1 MFPSLSAYLER
12 EAVDKGDLYDM
23 LESSFG
29 LGQLLT
35 ILVMAVALGLD
46 AFSLGI
52 GIGMKGIRLRDI
64 LKISVVIG
72 LFHILMPLIGMFT
85 GQYVGSLLGHV
96 ATSAGGM
103 LLILLG
109 THMVYSSFRG
119 EAVQSFDHR
128 TLWGLFLFSLSVS
141 IDSFSVGVSLGMF
154 ATDIVLTVLVFGA
167 FGGLLSIAGLML
179 GRRMGSW
186 VGEYGEAFGGIILV
200 AFGIKF
206 LL

>member
-1 MFPSLSAYLER
+1 
-12 EAVDKGDLYDM
+12 M

-109 THMVYSSFRG
+109 AHMVYSSFRG

>member
-1 MFPSLSAYLER
+1 
-12 EAVDKGDLYDM
+12 M
-23 LESSFG
+23 LASSFA

-35 ILVMAVALGLD
+35 IIIMAIALGLD

-52 GIGMKGIRLRDI
+52 GIGMRGVRLLDI

-72 LFHILMPLIGMFT
+72 IFHIVMPLMGMFM
-85 GQYVGSLLGHV
+85 GHYVSSLLGHV
-96 ATSAGGM
+96 ATAAGGC
-103 LLILLG
+103 LLALLG
-109 THMVYSSFRG
+109 CHMIYSSLRG
-119 EAVQSFDHR
+119 EEAASFDHR
-128 TLWGLFLFSLSVS
+128 TLWGLIIFALSVS

-167 FGGLLSIAGLML
+167 FGALMSIGGLLV
-179 GRRMGSW
+179 GRRVGHW
-186 VGEYGEAFGGIILV
+186 VGEYGEAFGGLILL